1 MSAIDMRER
10 LRPFGISFEKSL
22 EDLIKGIRAINNDQ
36 EKLESFFDK
45 SIQECKTELKST
57 NLDLKSIAILKLAYL
72 EMYGFDM
79 SWCSFSIL
87 EVMASQKFQHKRI
100 GYLAAIQ
107 ILQRQN
113 NDDALML
120 MTNLLKKD
128 LNSSN
133 YAEASLAISGVAAV
147 VSKDLALDL
156 CDDVAKLLTHSR
168 PLIRKKAVLAIYKI
182 FLKNPEALRI
192 YYERIVEK
200 LEDADSSVVSAT
212 VNVICELAHMNP
224 SNYIELAPIFYKM
237 MKESKNNWMV
247 IRLLKLFSSLSLVEP
262 RLKNKI
268 LPEIIELMQSTKALS
283 LAYECIN
290 AILNGNMLTFD
301 DIDTGK
307 AITEKLLTF
316 FESNDQNLK
325 YVGLLA
331 FIKTCK
337 IHQNLIKKYDKIILT
352 SIYDNDITI
361 RETSLEIVNS
371 LVSEDNIVTI
381 VTRLMVQL
389 LPFKEQQNHLEEINN
404 KISRLTQD
412 SESDVSFMIGS
423 LQQPVIVSDKYKIL
437 LINKIIEICSMNNYE
452 NIPHFKWYLRVLN
465 DILKLNSVNKLSN
478 VDKLISDQFIDIS
491 LRVPS
496 IRSDLVQMC
505 LNLIGIPKKSEEEL
519 LLFKNGLSNC
529 IWIVGEYYDEYIQEE
544 EDTDTESEKD
554 SDSESVKEIK
564 FTVLEIINIIRE
576 QNFLQRLGYMN
587 FDKTLTIYIQSIAKI
602 FSKFCNA
609 YGKADWSISQ
619 FEFIREL
626 STTIVSWFVKFEHS
640 PNFEVQERA
649 VSFIEILKL
658 VGEAISGEIDI
669 LKSSGLEF
677 GQPPLFLINGY
688 NQLFLS
694 RNLKPVGLKTQN
706 KVQIPIDLDL
716 ETAIDGQAM
725 SDFQELY
732 NKITLEDLNIDL
744 ESDKNESSDDDYA
757 DDGDFENENI
767 IDDLLDE
774 DREQD
779 VSYTKKT
786 KDNHDDDPYY
796 ISIADSIVP
805 EANETK
811 AVDIRKKQKKPKK
824 YKKEKVLVIDDDEDH
839 IEESPKNTKKT
850 QLMIDSTN
858 LANIDLK
865 QEELTRPNTEVFA
878 NEYEVDDENQGR
890 AEQPLD
896 LEKSDVIKIEVP
908 AVKTTK
914 KKIKKKIKKKMAVI
928 E

>member
-1 MSAIDMRER
+1 MSTMDMRER

-22 EDLIKGIRAINNDQ
+22 EDLIKGIRAINHDQ
-36 EKLESFFDK
+36 EKLQEFFDK
-45 SIQECKTELKST
+45 STQECKTELKSVD
-57 NLDLKSIAILKLAYL
+57 LDLKSIAILKLAYL

-156 CDDVAKLLTHSR
+156 CDDVAKLLSHSR

-192 YYERIVEK
+192 YYERVIEK
-200 LEDADSSVVSAT
+200 LEDTDSSVVSAT

-224 SNYIELAPIFYKM
+224 SNYIELAPRFYKM

-247 IRLLKLFSSLSLVEP
+247 IRLLKLFSSLSLIEP
-262 RLKNKI
+262 RLKNKL
-268 LPEIIELMQSTKALS
+268 LPEIMELMQSTKALS

-290 AILNGNMLTFD
+290 AILNGNMLTLE
-301 DIDTGK
+301 DIKTGK

-337 IHQNLIKKYDKIILT
+337 IHQDLIKKYDKIILT

-371 LVSEDNIVTI
+371 LVSENNIVTI

-389 LPFKEQQNHLEEINN
+389 LPFKEQQNHLQEINN
-404 KISRLTQD
+404 KINKLTQD
-412 SESDVSFMIGS
+412 DDNEHTFMIGS

-452 NIPHFKWYLRVLN
+452 NIPHFRWYLRVLN

-478 VDKLISDQFIDIS
+478 VDKLISEQFIDIS

-496 IRSDLVQMC
+496 IRPDLVNMC
-505 LNLIGIPKKSEEEL
+505 LTLIGVPKKPEEEL

-529 IWIVGEYYDEYIQEE
+529 IWIVGECYEVYLRDEDEI
-544 EDTDTESEKD
+544 DTESDDE
-554 SDSESVKEIK
+554 SATESVKESQ
-564 FTVLEIINIIRE
+564 FSLMEILDIIME
-576 QNFLQRLGYMN
+576 QNFLRRLGYMN
-587 FDKTLTIYIQSIAKI
+587 FDKTLIVYIQSIAKM
-602 FSKFCNA
+602 FSKFCNT
-609 YGKADWSISQ
+609 YGEGEWSLSQ
-619 FEFIREL
+619 FEFVKAL
-626 STTIVSWFVKFEHS
+626 SDKIVSWFIIFENS

-649 VSFIEILKL
+649 LSFIEILKL
-658 VGEAISGEIDI
+658 VGESVTSEIDN
-669 LKSSGLEF
+669 LKSSGSEF
-677 GQPPLFLINGY
+677 AQSPMFLTKGY
-688 NQLFLS
+688 NHLFLS
-694 RNLKPVGLKTQN
+694 SKIKPVGLKTQQ

-716 ETAIDGQAM
+716 ESAIDEQAM
-725 SDFQELY
+725 LDFQELY
-732 NKITLEDLNIDL
+732 NKITLEDLNMDL
-744 ESDKNESSDDDYA
+744 ETDEGES
-757 DDGDFENENI
+757 DDGDDVDNENV

-774 DREQD
+774 NQEQEEAS
-779 VSYTKKT
+779 VKKI
-786 KDNHDDDPYY
+786 NHADDPYY
-796 ISIADSIVP
+796 ISVADNFVP
-805 EANETK
+805 ESNETN
-811 AVDIRKKQKKPKK
+811 AVDIKKKQKKPKK
-824 YKKEKVLVIDDDEDH
+824 YKKEKVLAIDYEDDQIKE
-839 IEESPKNTKKT
+839 PVKTTKKL
-850 QLMIDSTN
+850 QFMIDSNN

-865 QEELTRPNTEVFA
+865 LEASNKPNTESFA
-878 NEYEVDDENQGR
+878 NEYNVGDEYQ
-890 AEQPLD
+890 EETEEHLKP
-896 LEKSDVIKIEVP
+896 EKVGAIKIAVP
-908 AVKTTK
+908 VVET
-914 KKIKKKIKKKMAVI
+914 IKKKHKKKVKKKMVVI